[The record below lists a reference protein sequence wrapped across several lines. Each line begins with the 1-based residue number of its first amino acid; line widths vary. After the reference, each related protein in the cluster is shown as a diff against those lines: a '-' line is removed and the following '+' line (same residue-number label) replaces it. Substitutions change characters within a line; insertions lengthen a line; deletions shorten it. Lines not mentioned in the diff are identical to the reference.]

1 MSSTGAAQASSTE
14 QITDLPSWLF
24 PEEAETIIG
33 EKRFGDWRNDIELLL
48 QNLKMSSVDDGG
60 EEIGKKKL
68 RSAPLGLKNRWRI
81 WKILESISVSD

>member
-33 EKRFGDWRNDIELLL
+33 EKRFGDWGKDIEMLL
-48 QNLKMSSVDDGG
+48 QDPKVSSIDDGG
-60 EEIGKKKL
+60 EETGEKKL